1 MPTANRRRCGAG
13 QPIHS
18 LRHCIVLF
26 WVEIGKQPLAR
37 GVHELGVEIASHPF
51 VLAGRQAAGGTPGT
65 VDRNLRSE
73 SQLRLIIQ
81 HDCGRKRAPLR

>member
-1 MPTANRRRCGAG
+1 MPTANRRTALRRGTAD
-13 QPIHS
+13 PP
-18 LRHCIVLF
+18 RHCIVLY